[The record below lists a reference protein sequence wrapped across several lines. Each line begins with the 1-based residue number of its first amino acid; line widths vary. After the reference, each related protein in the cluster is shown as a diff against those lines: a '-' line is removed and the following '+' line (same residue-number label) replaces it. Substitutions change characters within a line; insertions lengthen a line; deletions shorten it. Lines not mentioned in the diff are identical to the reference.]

1 MRKALALGALAVFTA
16 CTGAPVA
23 TPSSSPSASTASP
36 SPSSSP
42 LPSIKAT
49 ATVEEGFTDINA
61 YMTIREI
68 VTRAP
73 YRVAGSTAYGVAGAI
88 VEARFRAL
96 GYHVYR
102 QPFSVPAGKVNLIP
116 EPAGTTFNVVA
127 EPPGFDPA
135 KPHIVV
141 GGHLDSVPNTPGAND
156 DASGPAVI
164 LELARLA
171 RIVPTRMP
179 VVFVAFS
186 AEERRRQSPSQSEYA
201 LGSKAYI
208 ADMSRVRA
216 RALKGM
222 INVDMVGAGPDVQVI
237 GTSGSLV
244 ATVYTIA
251 RRLHVPAETHG
262 TISQGFS
269 DHISFQAAGYAA
281 AWLWAGDNP
290 TLHTPRDTM
299 AVIQPAE
306 LERIGRVAWE
316 TIRTLSI

>member
-1 MRKALALGALAVFTA
+1 MRRSLAVALVLLAGCTA
-16 CTGAPVA
+16 TAKIATPTPTPSVSTSTSPTPSVSAPVPPA
-23 TPSSSPSASTASP
+23 FSVAN
-36 SPSSSP
+36 
-42 LPSIKAT
+42 
-49 ATVEEGFTDINA
+49 VVR
-61 YMTIREI
+61 TIREI

-73 YRVAGSTAYGVAGAI
+73 YRVAGSAAYGVAGSI
-88 VEARFRAL
+88 IEVHFRAL
-96 GYHVYR
+96 GYTVKR

-116 EPAGTTFNVVA
+116 VSAGTTFNIVA

-135 KPHIVV
+135 KPHLVV

-171 RIVPTRMP
+171 RLSPTRMP
-179 VVFVAFS
+179 IVFVAFS
-186 AEERRRQSPSQSEYA
+186 AEERRRQSPTQSEYA

-208 ADMSRVRA
+208 AAMSRARA

-222 INVDMVGAGPDVQVI
+222 INIDMVGAGSDVQVI
-237 GTSGSLV
+237 GSTGSIV
-244 ATVYTIA
+244 ATMYSIARHLGIPVEAHATIA
-251 RRLHVPAETHG
+251 
-262 TISQGFS
+262 QGFS

-281 AWLWAGDNP
+281 GWLWAGDNP

-306 LERIGRVAWE
+306 LGRIGRVAWE
-316 TIRTLSI
+316 TIRTLRL